1 MWSVVLEID
10 STGECR
16 LFNTVQ
22 ALLSPMPVKLFFNR
36 LFSLLRSC
44 RDMSGLRRQDI
55 DDDDDDS
62 KTVKKRGTPPR
73 AALPPKAAPRQPD
86 LPPPSKRA
94 PPDMP
99 PPSMPA
105 DKKQRR
111 GSGSGTN
118 KMPLPVVFEEEP
130 EDSQDDSAM
139 EAAGSSGSGGLPR
152 LAHTARWMVGE
163 HWGKPSQVYFRD
175 CKPNFNQELEDQFEK
190 GEDTR
195 DYSWTGGRIAKVF
208 THDLVHMTQT
218 NKGTGEVKM
227 LRRVLV
233 LQWSYMEQVEE

>member
-1 MWSVVLEID
+1 
-10 STGECR
+10 
-16 LFNTVQ
+16 
-22 ALLSPMPVKLFFNR
+22 
-36 LFSLLRSC
+36 
-44 RDMSGLRRQDI
+44 
-55 DDDDDDS
+55 
-62 KTVKKRGTPPR
+62 
-73 AALPPKAAPRQPD
+73 
-86 LPPPSKRA
+86 
-94 PPDMP
+94 MP

-118 KMPLPVVFEEEP
+118 KMPPPVVFEEP
-130 EDSQDDSAM
+130 QDSQDDSAM

-152 LAHTARWMVGE
+152 FAHTARWMVGE

-218 NKGTGEVKM
+218 NVATGEVKM

>member
-1 MWSVVLEID
+1 MYVWSVVLEID
-10 STGECR
+10 STGARR

-55 DDDDDDS
+55 DDDDD
-62 KTVKKRGTPPR
+62 TVSPR

-94 PPDMP
+94 MP

-118 KMPLPVVFEEEP
+118 KMPPPVVFEEP
-130 EDSQDDSAM
+130 QDSQDDSAM
-139 EAAGSSGSGGLPR
+139 EAAGSSGSRSGGLPQ
-152 LAHTARWMVGE
+152 LADTARWMVGE